1 MRARTLAISF
11 LLTWWM
17 GIFAPPLIKHWGG
30 DPSGIY
36 SVYSHVCHQ
45 REDRS
50 FHIFGT
56 KMGVCSRC
64 TGIYTGMLFFVMT
77 SSLLPIPL
85 SGTTAALFLSPL
97 AGGKLLEEIT
107 GYSSNWER
115 FITGFFPGVLLG
127 MGLLY
132 GLRDLKGEK

>member
-1 MRARTLAISF
+1 
-11 LLTWWM
+11 
-17 GIFAPPLIKHWGG
+17 
-30 DPSGIY
+30 
-36 SVYSHVCHQ
+36 
-45 REDRS
+45 
-50 FHIFGT
+50 
-56 KMGVCSRC
+56 
-64 TGIYTGMLFFVMT
+64 MLFFVMT